1 MDRSG
6 YFSVNYQANINIKL
20 LPPGHAA
27 PSDAEFQ
34 QQIPQPFLISAEVS
48 HIDAASL
55 RSLRK
60 IADASDE
67 LADYLANQSR
77 KIDVILSYVL
87 QLQDDPTE
95 RYQTETI
102 SASGLTYVSDAP
114 VELGQVARVKLF
126 LPAEAVAIFAY
137 AEVSEIT
144 AHEHG
149 HCIKLSYCQLRED
162 DQEHLIR
169 ATLHI
174 QTKQL
179 QQRRQNQS

>member
-1 MDRSG
+1 MDRTG

-20 LPPGHAA
+20 LPPGQTA
-27 PSDAEFQ
+27 PNQADFQ
-34 QQIPQPFLISAEVS
+34 QEIPQPFLISAEVS

-67 LADYLANQSR
+67 LADYLTNQSR

-102 SASGLTYVSDAP
+102 SASGLSFVSDQP
-114 VELGQVARVKLF
+114 LEVGQVARIKLF
-126 LPAEAVAIFAY
+126 LPEEAVAIFAY
-137 AEVSEIT
+137 AEVTEV
-144 AHEHG
+144 AQHEQG
-149 HCIKLSYCQLRED
+149 HLINLSYCQLRED

>member
-1 MDRSG
+1 MDHTD
-6 YFSVNYQANINIKL
+6 YFSVNYQASINVKL
-20 LPPGHAA
+20 LPIGQAA
-27 PSDAEFQ
+27 PDDIEFQ
-34 QQIPQPFLISAEVS
+34 HEIPQPFLISAEVS
-48 HIDAASL
+48 HIDSASL

-87 QLQDDPTE
+87 QLQDNPDE
-95 RYQTETI
+95 RHLSESI
-102 SASGLTYVSDAP
+102 SAGGLTFMTDDAI
-114 VELGQVARVKLF
+114 ELEQVARVKVF
-126 LPAEAVAIFAY
+126 LPEQAVAIYAY
-137 AEVSEIT
+137 AKVVKIET
-144 AHEHG
+144 ADDRRLVTLEY
-149 HCIKLSYCQLRED
+149 CKLRDD

-179 QQRRQNQS
+179 QQRRQNQ